1 MNRLL
6 YTYKDRERER
16 DGFLSKF
23 IYTTHTSMYRLLCT
37 YKDRERGREYQSNM
51 YPETLCKLL
60 KSLDHIAGARKLEHH
75 GPHALTAKYRESQHE
90 SS

>member
-1 MNRLL
+1 MGSLASL
-6 YTYKDRERER
+6 YI
-16 DGFLSKF
+16 L
-23 IYTTHTSMYRLLCT
+23 HTSMYRLLCT